1 MADRNSLRR
10 TPGHAPTASPR
21 ANGVEVVTFTC
32 EDDGVVPNN
41 PALPVVLM
49 RGATEAGASPHEMM
63 ALFEANGW
71 RRTWHYTV
79 FDYQHYHPNAH
90 EALAVVAGW
99 ADIQIGGPSGDIHRV
114 VEGDAMILP
123 AGTGHCRIDARDDFA
138 VVGGYPPGQED
149 REIVRGIIQN
159 RRDAPER
166 IAAVGLPGTDPVF
179 GPDGPLIEAWGRGR

>member
-1 MADRNSLRR
+1 MTQRHALRR
-10 TPGHAPTASPR
+10 TPAHAPAATPR
-21 ANGVEVVTFTC
+21 RDGVKVSTFTC

-49 RGATEAGASPHEMM
+49 AGAFECGAGAHALM

-90 EALAVVAGW
+90 EALAVASGW
-99 ADIQIGGPSGDIHRV
+99 ADIQIGGPRGDIHRV
-114 VEGDAMILP
+114 TEGDAMVLP
-123 AGTGHCRIDARDDFA
+123 AGTGHCRIDGRDDFS

-159 RRDAPER
+159 RKDAPER
-166 IAAVGLPGTDPVF
+166 IAGLARPATDPVF
-179 GPDGPLIEAWGRGR
+179 GAEGPLIQAWGMPQ

>member
-1 MADRNSLRR
+1 MPAPARIDRRRMLRAA
-10 TPGHAPTASPR
+10 G
-21 ANGVEVVTFTC
+21 VTF
-32 EDDGVVPNN
+32 
-41 PALPVVLM
+41 ALPLLDSLPAA
-49 RGATEAGASPHEMM
+49 RGGDGGKTG
-63 ALFEANGW
+63 
-71 RRTWHYTV
+71 RRKRRAAERAAA
-79 FDYQHYHPNAH
+79 P
-90 EALAVVAGW
+90 
-99 ADIQIGGPSGDIHRV
+99 
-114 VEGDAMILP
+114 EGDGAPRRMVFLCNNLGLYMPNFLP